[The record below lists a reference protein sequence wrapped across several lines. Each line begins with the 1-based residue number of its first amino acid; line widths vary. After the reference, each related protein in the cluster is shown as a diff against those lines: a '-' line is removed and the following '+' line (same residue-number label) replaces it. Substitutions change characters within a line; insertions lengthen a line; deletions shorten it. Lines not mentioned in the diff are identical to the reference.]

1 MRPAGGYTT
10 DMMNYAHSTDVYEI
24 WADMITANR
33 RLLPDRNEHCYC
45 AYASRRDFHRYV
57 HTHEDILARYA
68 GKIVMCE
75 RMPEMM
81 WPQMGNHMYTAKLSG
96 QAETDEFI
104 RFVQEQQG

>member
-1 MRPAGGYTT
+1 
-10 DMMNYAHSTDVYEI
+10 MMNYAHSTDVYEI

-57 HTHEDILARYA
+57 HTHEDILTRYA
-68 GKIVMCE
+68 DKIVMCE

-104 RFVQEQQG
+104 RFVQEQQE